1 MSKEEFTILGKSIA
15 KGKGAILEIEVAK
28 LHTRNSINIPVII
41 QRGKLPGPTILLMGG
56 VHGDEVN
63 GVAIV
68 RKLIK
73 LNLHKPVA
81 GTIICIPV
89 FNVFGFLNLSREF
102 PDGRDLNRMFPGSA
116 SGSLASQFAYK
127 FTKEIAPLVDYVI
140 DFHTGGKERSNAPQ
154 VRCSFDEK
162 ETKELAVVFN
172 APFLLNSNY
181 IPKSLRNTLHK
192 MSKTVILFEGGKSNE
207 IDEEIVKAGVCGTK
221 NVLKHLGFLN
231 GDVELEKNSVV
242 LQESKWIR
250 APYSGMFN
258 CNLINGS
265 YVRAKDVL
273 GTISDPYGAFERKVK
288 APSDGYIFAINT
300 TPIVNKGD
308 ALFHIGISRES

>member
-1 MSKEEFTILGKSIA
+1 MSKQDFTILGKNVLP
-15 KGKGAILEIEVAK
+15 GKTVILEIEVAK
-28 LHTRNSINIPVII
+28 LHTRNTMNIPVIVS
-41 QRGKLPGPTILLMGG
+41 RGKKPGPTILLLGG

-73 LNLHKPVA
+73 LKLNRPVA

-154 VRCSFDEK
+154 VRCSFEDK
-162 ETKELAVVFN
+162 ETLELAKIFN

-181 IPKSLRNTLHK
+181 IPKSLRFTLYK
-192 MSKTVILFEGGKSNE
+192 MGKKAILFEGGKSNE
-207 IDEEIVKAGVCGTK
+207 INSEIVTAGVSGAK
-221 NVLKHLGFLN
+221 NVLKHLGFLE
-231 GDVELEKNSVV
+231 GEVEFENNCVV
-242 LQESKWIR
+242 LDRSKWIR
-250 APYSGMFN
+250 APYSGLFN
-258 CNLINGS
+258 CDLQNDT

-273 GTISDPYGAFERKVK
+273 GTISDPFGEFERKVK
-288 APSDGYIFAINT
+288 APSDGYIFAVNT

-308 ALFHIGISRES
+308 ALFHLGVAKS